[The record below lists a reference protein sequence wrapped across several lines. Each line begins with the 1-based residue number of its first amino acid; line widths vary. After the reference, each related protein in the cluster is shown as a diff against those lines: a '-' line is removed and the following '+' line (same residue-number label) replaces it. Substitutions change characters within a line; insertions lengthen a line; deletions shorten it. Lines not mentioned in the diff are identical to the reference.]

1 MLVTSS
7 PFEEVVETLHG
18 TPVHDPYRW
27 LEDSTLPETR
37 AWIDAQ
43 RAQLERYFAGAPL
56 LDVFRDRVRE
66 YLVCADLDQPCSVN
80 GTLFYRWRDA
90 ESEQYSIRA
99 RGPEEAEE
107 RILVDPSKDGPFA
120 TVLICRI
127 SSDAALLA
135 YEHRIGGEHTRA
147 IHIVDVRQR
156 RILEDF
162 LPTGYARGFVF
173 AAGNRGFYYCH
184 EPATPSESGCSEHV
198 VRYHAFGASPDAD
211 PILFRVTK
219 SPDSK
224 LVLIGDDN
232 HLGCI
237 HYQRHDGA
245 YTASLYVAAQSMTPH
260 WQCVC
265 TGRSTPFSAMLRN
278 GEIFVQSWESA
289 PNGELICLSPSGA
302 RLRTVIPDTGEE
314 IRQLAVIG
322 DRLYAGYVIEGEPV
336 IRIWSFSG
344 EHLGEL
350 PIDQKVTPQLC
361 PAYSQ
366 NADSLFYITESF
378 HQPPAVFRYH
388 PEGQSSEL
396 VFRKDIRSTVEKY
409 ELERV
414 TCTSRDGT
422 SIPMWLVA
430 SSKPLQSRQRPT
442 ILTAYGASGFCMLPQ
457 FTVFVSIL
465 LELGFVFA
473 LPLIRGGGEFG
484 RKWHEA
490 GRRRNRQNSIDDF
503 LAASQWLVDQ
513 RITTPRRLAIFGGSF
528 SGLLVAAAVT
538 QRPDLYGAVLCL
550 SPLLDMVRYHL
561 FDRAIVWADEFGTA
575 DDAEDFT
582 VLLGYSPYHQVEE
595 ATSYPSMLFITGELD
610 TRCNPAH
617 VRKMAARLQN
627 RHIQKNPI
635 LVDYSRE
642 RGHAAGMPLS
652 VRIEGLARRLFFIV
666 TELGLAEELGRHC
679 DSQRHGSHA
688 AQ

>member
-1 MLVTSS
+1 MLVTPS

-27 LEDSTLPETR
+27 LEDGTLPETS

-43 RAQLERYFAGAPL
+43 RAQLERYFAGALL

-80 GTLFYRWRDA
+80 GTFFYRWRDA

-99 RGPEEAEE
+99 RGPAEGEE

-120 TVLICRI
+120 TVRICRI
-127 SSDAALLA
+127 SGSAALLA

-147 IHIVDVRQR
+147 IRIVDVRQG

-184 EPATPSESGCSEHV
+184 EPATQQEGGCSEHV
-198 VRYHAFGASPDAD
+198 VRYHAFGALPDAD
-211 PILFRVTK
+211 HTIFRVTK
-219 SPDSK
+219 SSDSK
-224 LVLIGDDN
+224 LVLIGDD
-232 HLGCI
+232 HQLGCI

-278 GEIFVQSWESA
+278 DEIFVQTWESA

-302 RLRTVIPDTGEE
+302 QLRTVIPDTGEE

-322 DRLYAGYVIEGEPV
+322 DRIYAGYVVEGEPV

-350 PIDQKVTPQLC
+350 PVDKKVALQLC

-366 NADSLFYITESF
+366 NADDLFYITESF

-388 PEGQSSEL
+388 PEDQSSEL
-396 VFRKDIRSTVEKY
+396 VFRKHIRSAAESYEVE
-409 ELERV
+409 RA
-414 TCTSRDGT
+414 TFTSRDGT

-430 SSKPLQSRQRPT
+430 SSKPLQSKQRPA

-484 RKWHEA
+484 KEWHEG

-503 LAASQWLVDQ
+503 LAASQWLVD
-513 RITTPRRLAIFGGSF
+513 RCITTPRQLAIFGGSF

-575 DDAEDFT
+575 DDAEDFP
-582 VLLGYSPYHQVEE
+582 VLLGYSPYHHTEE
-595 ATSYPSMLFITGELD
+595 ATNYPSTLFVTGERD

-617 VRKMAARLQN
+617 VRKMTARLQERQAQEN
-627 RHIQKNPI
+627 TI
-635 LVDYSRE
+635 LVDYSSE

-652 VRIEGLARRLFFIV
+652 TRIEGLARRLFFIV
-666 TELGLAEELGRHC
+666 TEIGLAQELGQHRN
-679 DSQRHGSHA
+679 SQRHNSSP

>member
-388 PEGQSSEL
+388 PSGQSSEL

>member
-1 MLVTSS
+1 MLVTPSQ
-7 PFEEVVETLHG
+7 FEEVVETLHG
-18 TPVHDPYRW
+18 TPVHDPFRW
-27 LEDSTLPETR
+27 LEDDTLPETR

-43 RAQLERYFAGAPL
+43 RAQLERYLAGVPL

-66 YLVCADLDQPCSVN
+66 YLACADLDQPCSVN
-80 GTLFYRWRDA
+80 GTFFYRRRGA

-99 RGPEEAEE
+99 RGPAETEE
-107 RILVDPSKDGPFA
+107 RMLVDPSKDGLFA
-120 TVLICRI
+120 AVRICRI

-147 IHIVDVRQR
+147 IRIVDVRQG

-173 AAGNRGFYYCH
+173 AAGNRGYYYCH
-184 EPATPSESGCSEHV
+184 EPATQQEGGCSEHA

-211 PILFRVTK
+211 PVLFRVEK

-224 LVLIGDDN
+224 LVLIGDDGQ
-232 HLGCI
+232 LGCI
-237 HYQRHDGA
+237 HYQRHGGA
-245 YTASLYVAAQSMTPH
+245 YTADLYVAAQSMTPH
-260 WQCVC
+260 WQRVC
-265 TGRSTPFSAMLRN
+265 AGRSTPFSAILRK
-278 GEIFVQSWESA
+278 GEIFVQTWKSS

-302 RLRTVIPDTGEE
+302 RLRTVIPDTGDE

-350 PIDQKVTPQLC
+350 PVGKKVTPQLC

-366 NADSLFYITESF
+366 NANGLYYITESF

-388 PEGQSSEL
+388 TEDRSSEL
-396 VFRKDIRSTVEKY
+396 VFRKEIRSAAESYEVE
-409 ELERV
+409 RAIF
-414 TCTSRDGT
+414 TSRDGT

-430 SSKPLQSRQRPT
+430 SSKPLQSKQRPVV
-442 ILTAYGASGFCMLPQ
+442 LTAYGASGFSMLPQ

-484 RKWHEA
+484 RKWHEG

-513 RITTPRRLAIFGGSF
+513 RITTPRQLAIFGGSF

-561 FDRAIVWADEFGTA
+561 FDRAVVWADEFGTA
-575 DDAEDFT
+575 DEAEDFR
-582 VLLGYSPYHQVEE
+582 VLLGYSPYHRVEE
-595 ATSYPSMLFITGELD
+595 ATNYPSMLFITGERD

-617 VRKMAARLQN
+617 VRKMTARLQE
-627 RHIQKNPI
+627 RQEQKNTI
-635 LVDYSRE
+635 LMDYSSE

-652 VRIEGLARRLFFIV
+652 TRIEGLARRLFFIV
-666 TELGLAEELGRHC
+666 TEIGLAQELEHR
-679 DSQRHGSHA
+679 DPQRHDADA